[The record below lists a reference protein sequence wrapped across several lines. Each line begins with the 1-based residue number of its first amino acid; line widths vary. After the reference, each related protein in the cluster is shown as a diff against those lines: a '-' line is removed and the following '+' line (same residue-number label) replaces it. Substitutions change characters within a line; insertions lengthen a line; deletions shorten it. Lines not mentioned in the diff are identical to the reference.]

1 MQRRR
6 RRNVRKLRP
15 SADDAKTHV
24 GRDRAG
30 IGRTLQ
36 LLRVP
41 VRPVRSAGAADGV
54 RRNNNGRTAGHDGAE
69 AGHTPRGFVRHG
81 TGHWAALPGLCRWLH
96 EEVESNEKDAEE
108 EEQQWIVGHQQ
119 QR

>member
-1 MQRRR
+1 MRQ
-6 RRNVRKLRP
+6 LRP
-15 SADDAKTHV
+15 SADDATNHV

-30 IGRTLQ
+30 IGGTLQ
-36 LLRVP
+36 LVRVS

-54 RRNNNGRTAGHDGAE
+54 HRDHHGRTAGHDGAE

-81 TGHWAALPGLCRWLH
+81 AGHWAALSGLCRWLH
-96 EEVESNEKDAEE
+96 EEVESNEKDGEE
-108 EEQQWIVGHQQ
+108 EEQQRIVGHQQ

>member
-6 RRNVRKLRP
+6 RRDMWQLRP
-15 SADDAKTHV
+15 PADATSLV

-30 IGRTLQ
+30 IGGALQ

-54 RRNNNGRTAGHDGAE
+54 RRNHNGRTAGHDGAE

-81 TGHWAALPGLCRWLH
+81 AGHWAALPGLCRWLH
-96 EEVESNEKDAEE
+96 EEVESREKDAEE